1 MTDEMEQ
8 PAGELD
14 SEKNSRL
21 KVTLLG
27 SSEGR
32 LFLTGI
38 ALALAYTF
46 WLCIK
51 VLFSPNDSQVLVG
64 MTATGITF
72 GRVASMAFGY
82 SLGLGHRTV
91 IPVCM
96 VIETVF
102 VLICYPL
109 FVFSWRRL
117 LVVNRL
123 KKTFERTRKA
133 AEAHKG
139 AVQKYGII
147 GLFVFVWL
155 PFWMTGPVVGCAIGF
170 LLGLRTWLNMTIVL
184 TGTYVAIFGW
194 AFVLRQFHDRVAS
207 YSPHAAFILMILL
220 VIIMGAGH
228 LLHRGGRNTK
238 KII

>member
-8 PAGELD
+8 PAGKLE
-14 SEKNSRL
+14 SAKTNQL
-21 KVTLLG
+21 KGTLLH

-46 WLCIK
+46 WLSIK
-51 VLFSPNDSQVLVG
+51 VLFSPEDSQIFVG

-72 GRVASMAFGY
+72 GRAASMAFGY
-82 SLGLGHRTV
+82 SLGLGHKTV
-91 IPVCM
+91 IPICM
-96 VIETVF
+96 IIETVF
-102 VLICYPL
+102 VLVCYPL
-109 FVFSWRRL
+109 FVFSWRHL
-117 LVVNRL
+117 LVINSL
-123 KKTFERTRKA
+123 KKMFERTRKA

-139 AVQKYGII
+139 TVQKYGVI

-155 PFWMTGPVVGCAIGF
+155 PFWMTGPVVGCVIGF

-184 TGTYVAIFGW
+184 TGTYVAILGW

-220 VIIMGAGH
+220 VIVMGVGHFLHRAGH
-228 LLHRGGRNTK
+228 RTEK
-238 KII
+238 KT